1 MHILLNYSK
10 KIFLIFFGFILAI
23 LFLELFI
30 RISINFLPSNYLP
43 TYGIYQKSSSIIGQ
57 KLVPNSKGVW
67 NREGFS
73 KVEINSKG
81 WNDYERNYQ
90 KSEKSIRIAIVGD
103 SFIEALQVDKSNAV
117 GQVMELWLNNNCDS
131 ISDDY
136 TFEVLSFGVSGW
148 GTAQMY
154 LTIRDEVILYKPDYV
169 VLAFFPGNDLKN
181 NIYELELNPYRP
193 YFELKNDDLVL
204 SRSPVTDTNLK
215 REIYRFFRD
224 NLIIVQLIRE
234 SVANLFWEISLQK
247 QIKDI
252 NNEFTNDYDK
262 KIKLIDDATWG
273 NSLDSKFV
281 INSWALLESFLLKIS
296 KDLKT
301 NNSELLTLVVSRAEV
316 VDYEEE
322 YVKKMAKDNN
332 ISNIFYPEQRLEDFG
347 KQNNIHIIS
356 ISRYMSDW
364 NWNKHNQLTNFHG
377 FNETLGSGHWNENGH
392 KFTGDIIGKNICQLY
407 KE

>member
-1 MHILLNYSK
+1 MAKY
-10 KIFLIFFGFILAI
+10 
-23 LFLELFI
+23 
-30 RISINFLPSNYLP
+30 
-43 TYGIYQKSSSIIGQ
+43 
-57 KLVPNSKGVW
+57 
-67 NREGFS
+67 
-73 KVEINSKG
+73 
-81 WNDYERNYQ
+81 
-90 KSEKSIRIAIVGD
+90 
-103 SFIEALQVDKSNAV
+103 
-117 GQVMELWLNNNCDS
+117 NCDS

-364 NWNKHNQLTNFHG
+364 NWNKNNQLTNFHG